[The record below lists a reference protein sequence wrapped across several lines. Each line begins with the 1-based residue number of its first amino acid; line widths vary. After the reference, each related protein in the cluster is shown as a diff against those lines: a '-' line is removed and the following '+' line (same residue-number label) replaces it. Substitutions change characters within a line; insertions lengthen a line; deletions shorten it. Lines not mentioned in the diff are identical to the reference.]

1 MRSRRVILRLAP
13 YVAVFGL
20 IGSTL
25 AWQDVVSQ
33 QLGSDVDT
41 TPEVV
46 VAEHTVPTVDAEEPA
61 EKPAAPKAEPSDPPA
76 DESDEPSDEPTE
88 SSPEPTTGSSAE
100 ESTSEPTSSGP
111 VTIAEMAPR
120 PVKAFGLVGV
130 TWASGMPESAEIEV
144 QWHGHDGWS
153 DWTDLHQELAPDEE
167 GRPGTESQWVDWAD
181 QVAVRVTNA
190 TSAKPVDIQVATVDP
205 GKTTDIAPAAAS
217 QPSIILRSQWGAK
230 PHTKCSNSL
239 LGPSTKGAII
249 HHTVG
254 SNSYSKAES
263 AKIVRAT
270 QAYHMNSRGW
280 CDIGYNFLVDKY
292 GQIFEGRAGGISKQV
307 WAAHAGNKAVNEYT
321 VGVSLMGT
329 FTRTAPSSAMKEA
342 TAKLVAWRFSLAK
355 LPAKGTYSIG
365 GLTLNRI
372 AAHRNVL
379 STECP
384 GAVAYAWIGASGGLR
399 DRVASLLGG
408 SGGGSS
414 SKYAI
419 TGFKLRALS
428 SSSFRASWNSVKY
441 AKSYQLVYSRSSDL
455 HPHSTI
461 STPSTSRKVSN
472 LRPGTTY
479 YVEVRGMKPNGK
491 AHTSFSTVLK
501 VKTNGAPK
509 PSPTPT
515 STPSGSTTKVDPP
528 ANFKVTE
535 RTSTSVKAAWSKV
548 TGAAK
553 YQIQLST
560 SSSMTDPVTQPSKD
574 LNERFEAL
582 TPGKAYYLR
591 VRALKSDGKALTG
604 WSSLKTTTPTS

>member
-1 MRSRRVILRLAP
+1 MRSRRMILRLAP

-46 VAEHTVPTVDAEEPA
+46 VAEHTVSTVAAEEQA
-61 EKPAAPKAEPSDPPA
+61 DKPAAPKAAPSDAPS
-76 DESDEPSDEPTE
+76 DESSDEPSDAPADEP
-88 SSPEPTTGSSAE
+88 SDS
-100 ESTSEPTSSGP
+100 STSESTESGP

-130 TWASGMPESAEIEV
+130 TWASGMPASAEIEV
-144 QWHGHDGWS
+144 QWHGQDGWS

-167 GRPGTESQWVDWAD
+167 GRPGTESQWVGSAD

-190 TSAKPVDIQVATVDP
+190 TPAKPVDIQVATVDP
-205 GKTTDIAPAAAS
+205 GKTTGVTPAAAS

-230 PHTKCSNSL
+230 PHTKCNNGL

-254 SNSYSKAES
+254 SNSYSKGES

-307 WAAHAGNKAVNEYT
+307 WAAHAGNTAVNKYT

-329 FTRTAPSSAMKEA
+329 FTRTAPSAAMKEA

-399 DRVASLLGG
+399 DRVASLMGG
-408 SGGGSS
+408 SGSSGG
-414 SKYAI
+414 KYVI
-419 TGFKLRALS
+419 SGFKLRALS

-441 AKSYQLVYSRSSDL
+441 AKSYQLVYSASSNL

-472 LRPGTTY
+472 LKPGTTY

-501 VKTNGAPK
+501 VKTNATPK
-509 PSPTPT
+509 TGSTPTPT
-515 STPSGSTTKVDPP
+515 PTESSATTVDPP
-528 ANFKVTE
+528 ANFKVTD
-535 RTSTSVKAAWSKV
+535 RTSTSVKAAWSTV

-560 SSSMTDPVTQPSKD
+560 ASSMTDPVTQPSKD

-582 TPGKAYYLR
+582 TPGKTYYLR

-604 WSSLKTTTPTS
+604 WSSLKTTTPAS